1 MDRRTNFYALSKY
14 IFRNFIK
21 YSNFNSKFRVINLR
35 YHNFYSNDIND
46 KNIISAISKFSKEN
60 KKFLMTKGVQ
70 KRDFIHINDATN
82 LVLQILKNI
91 KKFKKKN
98 YFEFKVGGG
107 EIISINEIAKLIRK
121 FFKSNE
127 KLNLKEIKYKAYMK
141 KLIIHHAIKN

>member
-1 MDRRTNFYALSKY
+1 M
-14 IFRNFIK
+14 
-21 YSNFNSKFRVINLR
+21 
-35 YHNFYSNDIND
+35 
-46 KNIISAISKFSKEN
+46 
-60 KKFLMTKGVQ
+60 Q

-121 FFKSNE
+121 F
-127 KLNLKEIKYKAYMK
+127 LKVMK
-141 KLIIHHAIKN
+141 N

>member
-1 MDRRTNFYALSKY
+1 
-14 IFRNFIK
+14 
-21 YSNFNSKFRVINLR
+21 
-35 YHNFYSNDIND
+35 
-46 KNIISAISKFSKEN
+46 
-60 KKFLMTKGVQ
+60 MTKGVQ

-127 KLNLKEIKYKAYMK
+127 KLNLKEIKYKSIYEKINYSSCNKELK
-141 KLIIHHAIKN
+141 KYLNWEPRYNIRKKFAVKNK